1 MLDLLLALALIALV
15 AALINAVL
23 PGFDEDADDEGG
35 RATEER
41 GVAIEVPWAA
51 IAVGSITAMALLV
64 IDLPLSIVLAV
75 AFLVGMVCHVALRAL
90 AARREMAFELALAAS
105 LDLVVAS
112 LRSGAALVESL
123 GTAAAESRG
132 AVGDMLGEL
141 CDRLRLGE
149 PAAAILDELS
159 ERFPQEGA
167 RLLTFTLASHFESGG
182 SAATSLGEV
191 ARAIRDRID
200 VLRRAS
206 SQSVET
212 QASVV
217 GILAITYGLALLMW
231 SQYPERV
238 ETFAVSEIGR
248 FFIGFSI
255 SLQAVGLLWIS
266 RMTRVEV

>member
-1 MLDLLLALALIALV
+1 ML
-15 AALINAVL
+15 
-23 PGFDEDADDEGG
+23 
-35 RATEER
+35 
-41 GVAIEVPWAA
+41 
-51 IAVGSITAMALLV
+51 S
-64 IDLPLSIVLAV
+64 
-75 AFLVGMVCHVALRAL
+75 
-90 AARREMAFELALAAS
+90 
-105 LDLVVAS
+105 
-112 LRSGAALVESL
+112 
-123 GTAAAESRG
+123 
-132 AVGDMLGEL
+132 EL

-149 PAAAILDELS
+149 PAGAILDEMS
-159 ERFPQEGA
+159 ERFPQEGS
-167 RLLTFTLASHFESGG
+167 RLFTFTLASHFDSGG

-200 VLRRAS
+200 VVRRAS

-231 SQYPERV
+231 NQYPERV

-255 SLQAVGLLWIS
+255 GLQAIGLLWIS

>member
-1 MLDLLLALALIALV
+1 MLELLLALALIVLV
-15 AALINAVL
+15 AVLINAVL
-23 PGFDEDADDEGG
+23 PDRDEDGDDEGARG
-35 RATEER
+35 PEER
-41 GVAIEVPWAA
+41 GSEIEIPWAA
-51 IAVGSITAMALLV
+51 IAVGAITAMALLI

-75 AFLVGMVCHVALRAL
+75 AFLVGMVCHVSLRAL
-90 AARREMAFELALAAS
+90 KARREMSFELALAAS

-123 GTAAAESRG
+123 ATAAAESRG
-132 AVGDMLGEL
+132 AVGDMLSEL
-141 CDRLRLGE
+141 CDRIRLGE
-149 PAAAILDELS
+149 PTAVVLNELS
-159 ERFPQEGA
+159 ERFPQEGS
-167 RLLTFTLASHFESGG
+167 RLFTFTLASHFDSGG

-200 VLRRAS
+200 VVRRAS

-231 SQYPERV
+231 NQYPERV
-238 ETFAVSEIGR
+238 EKFATSEIGR

-255 SLQAVGLLWIS
+255 GLQALGLLWIS
-266 RMTRVEV
+266 RMTKVEV

>member
-15 AALINAVL
+15 AALVNAVL
-23 PGFDEDADDEGG
+23 PGRGEDADDEGG
-35 RATEER
+35 RAMGER
-41 GVAIEVPWAA
+41 AVAIEIPWAA
-51 IAVGSITAMALLV
+51 IASGAIAAMVLLV
-64 IDLPLSIVLAV
+64 MELPLSVVLAV
-75 AFLVGMVCHVALRAL
+75 AFLMGMVCHVVLRAL

-123 GTAAAESRG
+123 ATAAAESRG
-132 AVGDMLGEL
+132 AVGDMLSEL

-149 PAAAILDELS
+149 PAGSVLDELS
-159 ERFPQEGA
+159 ERFPQEGS
-167 RLLTFTLASHFESGG
+167 RLFTFTLASHFDSGG

-200 VLRRAS
+200 VVRRAS

-231 SQYPERV
+231 NQYPERV

-255 SLQAVGLLWIS
+255 GLQAIGLLWIS

>member
-15 AALINAVL
+15 AALVNAVL
-23 PGFDEDADDEGG
+23 PGGDEDADDEDE
-35 RATEER
+35 RVREER
-41 GVAIEVPWAA
+41 GVAIEIPWAA

-64 IDLPLSIVLAV
+64 IDLPLSIALAV

-90 AARREMAFELALAAS
+90 AAS

-112 LRSGAALVESL
+112 LRSGAALIESL

-132 AVGDMLGEL
+132 TVGDMLGEL

-231 SQYPERV
+231 NQYPERV